1 MRSTSFIFGS
11 IVILS
16 LAATVVSGDH
26 SPIRKSRARG
36 GRRKVESLDSSSANN
51 SIGNRDLPR
60 RLNTKKVVKLHYG
73 AGSVEGSKNSKTGK
87 SSNSMIRNSPVGTEM
102 QTQASLG
109 QQNSMIN
116 PKYLDGG
123 GKMAKNTKSAKA
135 RTSDSEELLEVE
147 SEEDIYITKMA
158 KNTKSAKART
168 SDSEELLEVESE
180 EDIYITNDED
190 GQAAAAAKN
199 AKGAKS
205 TKSAK
210 NESFVLYE
218 KIETVKTHPRSGIVD
233 KSSVYV
239 YKEEPAEEED
249 EEEIRTSTSTR
260 IGTPGPQTS
269 SIPIEGNEDEDD
281 YYFVYY
287 DYDDYYD
294 DGDAYY

>member
-26 SPIRKSRARG
+26 NPIRKSRARG

-102 QTQASLG
+102 QSQASLG

-123 GKMAKNTKSAKA
+123 GKVAKNTKSAKA
-135 RTSDSEELLEVE
+135 RTSDSEEVLVVE
-147 SEEDIYITKMA
+147 REED
-158 KNTKSAKART
+158 
-168 SDSEELLEVESE
+168 L
-180 EDIYITNDED
+180 YITNDEE

-199 AKGAKS
+199 AKG
-205 TKSAK
+205 TKSAKGTK

-294 DGDAYY
+294 DDEYYEDGN

>member
-87 SSNSMIRNSPVGTEM
+87 TGKSSNSMIRNSPVGTEM

-123 GKMAKNTKSAKA
+123 GKVAKNTKSAKA
-135 RTSDSEELLEVE
+135 RTSDSEELLV
-147 SEEDIYITKMA
+147 
-158 KNTKSAKART
+158 
-168 SDSEELLEVESE
+168 VESE
-180 EDIYITNDED
+180 EDIYITNDEE

-199 AKGAKS
+199 AKGAKGAKS

-260 IGTPGPQTS
+260 IGTPGPQTFP
-269 SIPIEGNEDEDD
+269 IPIEGNEDEDD